1 MIQMAIVG
9 DPNRV
14 PQYLLDRIP
23 KAIVGI
29 EKAMARIVLKL
40 QVKIQTEKLSG
51 QVLNQRHGG
60 GGLKQSIHS
69 DVQTGGYSVIG
80 RGFTNKEYAAIHEF
94 GFDGEETVRAHTLC
108 FKKRQVFK
116 EELGSS

>member
-51 QVLNQRHGG
+51 A
-60 GGLKQSIHS
+60 SI
-69 DVQTGGYSVIG
+69 QTYRLAVI
-80 RGFTNKEYAAIHEF
+80 A
-94 GFDGEETVRAHTLC
+94 
-108 FKKRQVFK
+108 
-116 EELGSS
+116 